1 MGKLKKTP
9 TFIKDL
15 FIIEHSIFND
25 NRGWFTEMFNKKDFE
40 EIGITVDFVQDN
52 LSLSNKNVLR
62 GIHFQTFHSQAKL
75 IKILNGSV
83 IDIAVDLRKESKTF
97 KKYFSIELNANDNK
111 MLFIPKGFGHGFL
124 ALEDNTIL
132 FYKCDDYYYKEYD
145 GGIIYND
152 VDLNI
157 NWCSNPSSKIITMGF
172 NPLLLSTASPIISSK
187 DLQLQTFKEWN
198 NNV

>member
-145 GGIIYND
+145 SGIIYND

-157 NWCSNPSSKIITMGF
+157 DWGKDGLKDGF
-172 NPLLLSTASPIISSK
+172 KPILKSISVPIISSK

>member
-1 MGKLKKTP
+1 
-9 TFIKDL
+9 
-15 FIIEHSIFND
+15 
-25 NRGWFTEMFNKKDFE
+25 MFNKKDFE

-157 NWCSNPSSKIITMGF
+157 DWGKDGLKDGF
-172 NPLLLSTASPIISSK
+172 KPILKSISVPIISSK